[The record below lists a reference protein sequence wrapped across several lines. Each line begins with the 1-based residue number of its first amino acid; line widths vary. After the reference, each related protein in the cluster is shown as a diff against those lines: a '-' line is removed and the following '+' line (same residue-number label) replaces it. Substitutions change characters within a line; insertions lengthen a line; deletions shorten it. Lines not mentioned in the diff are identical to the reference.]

1 EEAKKL
7 AAEFRVPVVV
17 EAILERVTNIAMSGT
32 DIASVNEFEDIA
44 TDPSHAPTAIRPL
57 TVS

>member
-1 EEAKKL
+1 M
-7 AAEFRVPVVV
+7 PVVV

-57 TVS
+57 AAS